1 MQPSQS
7 METWSHTG
15 VAVFVGRALVYAASR
30 KQKWMTKS
38 PMESELMALTDNV
51 GFMELFEEFLSFLL
65 NVKERTPVVYQ
76 DCTSVIDL
84 VTKGGGV
91 VQTKHLRAWMNI
103 SREAILEER
112 IKVIYCHTSWMIADG
127 LTKALKGSAFTTF
140 ADLILGHHGM
150 E

>member
-1 MQPSQS
+1 
-7 METWSHTG
+7 
-15 VAVFVGRALVYAASR
+15 
-30 KQKWMTKS
+30 MTKS
-38 PMESELMALTDNV
+38 PTESELVALADNV
-51 GFMELFEEFLSFLL
+51 VFIESFEEFLSFYCFE
-65 NVKERTPVVYQ
+65 ERKPIIYQ
-76 DCTSVIDL
+76 DCTSVVDL

-91 VQTKHLRAWMNI
+91 VQTKHLRAWVNI

-140 ADLILGHHGM
+140 ADLILGHHEM